1 MVQTV
6 DGEQSVMNLKVHSSS
21 LKTNSIQEIPE
32 FFKISVFPFL
42 YPNKK
47 EQCE

>member
-6 DGEQSVMNLKVHSSS
+6 DGELSVMNLKAHCS
-21 LKTNSIQEIPE
+21 LLNSNSIQETPE